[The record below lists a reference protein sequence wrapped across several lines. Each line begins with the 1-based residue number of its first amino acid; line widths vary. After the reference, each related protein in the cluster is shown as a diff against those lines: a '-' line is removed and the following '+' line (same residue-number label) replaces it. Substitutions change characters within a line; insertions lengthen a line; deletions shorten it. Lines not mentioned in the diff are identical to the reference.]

1 MSSVSVFIP
10 SYNQQ
15 DFLVEAIDSAK
26 AQQDAVEILVS
37 DDKSTD
43 NSVAVIQHQL
53 LSDKRIRVVVQ
64 PVNLGIPGN
73 IDSGLRSSTGDY
85 VLRLDADDR
94 LLPGACRL
102 LTAALDKYPEAGSA
116 HGQIWEID
124 AAGSRV
130 RHRQLSRYP
139 GYQDGRSALLDAAK
153 GYRVAAN
160 LLMFRR
166 EALMS
171 VDYLADRPSFA
182 EDYHLYAAL
191 AAAGWGNV
199 YVDADIGE
207 YRSYTNATRSA
218 RKASELQGLR
228 SVFDQVLVPAYRK
241 AGLPESALING
252 RRNISASQARYLLET
267 PTILPAQAQE
277 LQRLLNGLYPTPWP
291 KVYLAARALRVAPAF
306 LAYGAARRAAR
317 QTAKSVL
324 LRARSWL
331 GQGSS

>member
-1 MSSVSVFIP
+1 MTSVSVFIP

-26 AQQDAVEILVS
+26 AQRDVAEILVS

-43 NSVAVIQHQL
+43 DSLSVIQREQ
-53 LSDKRIRVVVQ
+53 LSDKRIRAIVQ

-73 IDSGLRSSTGDY
+73 IDSGMRSSIGEY
-85 VLRLDADDR
+85 VFRLDADDR
-94 LLPGACRL
+94 MLPGACGL
-102 LTAALDKYPEAGSA
+102 LAEALDKYPQAGCA

-124 AAGSRV
+124 VSGSRV
-130 RHRQLSRYP
+130 KHRRLARSP
-139 GYQDGRSALLDAAK
+139 GYQDSRSALLDAAR

-160 LLMFRR
+160 LVMFRR
-166 EALMS
+166 EALTA
-171 VDYLADRPSFA
+171 VDYLAGRPSFA

-199 YVDADIGE
+199 YVGADIGE
-207 YRSYTNATRSA
+207 YRSYTTLARSA

-228 SVFDQVLVPAYRK
+228 AVFDQVLAPAYRK
-241 AGLPESALING
+241 AGLPASTLLAG

-267 PTILPAQAQE
+267 PRISPAQAEE
-277 LQRLLNGLYPTPWP
+277 LQGLLHGLYPTPWP
-291 KVYLAARALRVAPAF
+291 KIYLAARALRMAPAF
-306 LAYGAARRAAR
+306 LAYGAARQAAR
-317 QTAKSVL
+317 QTAKTVL

-331 GQGSS
+331 GPGS